1 VVVTGDGLLAGR
13 VALVTGG
20 AAGIGRELAL
30 GLADAGA
37 TVATTGG
44 FASRADAD
52 AAVAVANRLSTH
64 GAIDVVVHAH
74 VDPDALVD
82 APLAQTDVA
91 TWARRCEALLY
102 EALWCSQAAFATFAD
117 ATLAPEE
124 RGGHLVFVTP
134 TIGVTGVDGLV
145 PYATAVEGIRA
156 LAKSAA
162 RQWGEHGIRVNC
174 IAPPVEAVAPELGV
188 SGPTM
193 VGELSLGRQPD
204 ARTDIAPVVALL
216 TSDAAHFVTGATIV
230 VDGGV
235 LMVP

>member
-1 VVVTGDGLLAGR
+1 MTGDGLLAGR

-20 AAGIGRELAL
+20 DTGIGRELAL

-52 AAVAVANRLSTH
+52 AAVTQATAAH
-64 GAIDVVVHAH
+64 GALDLVVHAH
-74 VDPDALVD
+74 VDHDALVD
-82 APLAQTDVA
+82 TPLARTDTA
-91 TWARRCEALLY
+91 TWARRCEVPLY
-102 EALWCSQAAFATFAD
+102 EALWCSQAAYATFTNPARE
-117 ATLAPEE
+117 PEA

-134 TIGVTGVDGLV
+134 TIGLTGVDGLV

-162 RQWGEHGIRVNC
+162 RQWGEAGVRVNC
-174 IAPPVEAVAPELGV
+174 VAPPVEVVAPELGV
-188 SGPTM
+188 TGPAM
-193 VGELSLGRQPD
+193 VGELSLGRAPGVRAD
-204 ARTDIAPVVALL
+204 VAPVVALL
-216 TSDAAHFVTGATIV
+216 TSDAAHFVTGATVV